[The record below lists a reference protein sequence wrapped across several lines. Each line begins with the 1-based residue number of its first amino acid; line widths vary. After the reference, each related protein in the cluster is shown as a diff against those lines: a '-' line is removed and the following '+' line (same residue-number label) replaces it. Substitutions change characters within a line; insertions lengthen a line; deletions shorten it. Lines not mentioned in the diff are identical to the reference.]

1 MSEPAEDSVRAV
13 GQILSNYQAALHL
26 FEEAVAGETVAP
38 QRGLELLREA
48 AREVFAPVL
57 EACAG
62 VAPGLDDL
70 VSEAIGGVDDAPAA
84 ERRMR
89 DLVVAER
96 ERMAVTH
103 SRLITRQARLVEA
116 AGRSGDHQE
125 LVAAAARLETLQ
137 TGSHSAGALFN
148 VLFERWKELLH

>member
-1 MSEPAEDSVRAV
+1 MSDPQPARERELAEDSVKAV

-26 FEEAVAGETVAP
+26 FEEAVANDAGDP

-48 AREVFAPVL
+48 AREMFAPVL

-84 ERRMR
+84 ERTMR

-96 ERMAVTH
+96 DAWR
-103 SRLITRQARLVEA
+103 SRTA
-116 AGRSGDHQE
+116 A
-125 LVAAAARLETLQ
+125 
-137 TGSHSAGALFN
+137 
-148 VLFERWKELLH
+148 